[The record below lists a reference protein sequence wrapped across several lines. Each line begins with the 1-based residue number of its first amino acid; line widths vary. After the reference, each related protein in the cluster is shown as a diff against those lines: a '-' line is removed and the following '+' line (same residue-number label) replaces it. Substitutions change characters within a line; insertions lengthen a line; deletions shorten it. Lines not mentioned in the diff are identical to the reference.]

1 MLCRMKLPVPPS
13 RVAVHTMIYLTSGI
27 ANMRINGVEYHIEA
41 GEVLLVPAGQVF
53 SFDTLDIN
61 TGFLCS
67 FNDEFLHHSPITSN
81 DAYPL
86 RHLDISGKN
95 RFTPTDQQS
104 ACIHLNLSRVLQ
116 LYTAS
121 GLGAHQL
128 IRTYLLSVIFEL
140 LLSETEDVDRA
151 SSQLSTR
158 FKLLLLQNF
167 RTQHQAGYYADLLC
181 VTPNHLNKILRKET
195 GRSTKQWIAEAL
207 LLEVKIY
214 LNSTNSTI
222 GEIALETGFGDVT
235 YFSRFFKKHTGIT
248 PLDYRK
254 RIDY

>member
-1 MLCRMKLPVPPS
+1 
-13 RVAVHTMIYLTSGI
+13 MIYLTSAI
-27 ANMRINGVEYHIEA
+27 ANMRINGVEHQIKA
-41 GEVLLVPAGQVF
+41 GEVLLVPTGQVF

-104 ACIHLNLSRVLQ
+104 ACIHLNLSRMLQ

-128 IRTYLLSVIFEL
+128 IRVYLLSVIFEL
-140 LLSETEDVDRA
+140 LVSETKDVGRA
-151 SSQLSTR
+151 SSQLELATR
-158 FKLLLLQNF
+158 FKLLLLQHF
-167 RTQHQAGYYADLLC
+167 RTQHKAGYYADLLC

-222 GEIALETGFGDVT
+222 SEVAVETGFADVT
-235 YFSRFFKKHTGIT
+235 YFSRFFKKYTGIT